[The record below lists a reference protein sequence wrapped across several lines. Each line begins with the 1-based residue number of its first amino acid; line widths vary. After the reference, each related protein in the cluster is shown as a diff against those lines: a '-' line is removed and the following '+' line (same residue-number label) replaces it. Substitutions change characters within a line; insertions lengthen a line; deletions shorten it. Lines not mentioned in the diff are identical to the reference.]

1 MKNFKI
7 VFLIVLGL
15 SCNDKENNLKDE
27 NIKTLKEINKE
38 LNLLEYVLK
47 IQGVDIDSLLTSG
60 FNEKQKIEY
69 FRNQLLLCRVVT
81 NQYTRFDIISDKVKI
96 DSIYQGSLSLV
107 GYNRNVK
114 NKMVLNY
121 DNTISEIPI
130 DEDHLNY
137 KFKIKPKFLG
147 ENFYEGF
154 LIQDKDTYRFKRVF
168 YVQ

>member
-1 MKNFKI
+1 
-7 VFLIVLGL
+7 L
-15 SCNDKENNLKDE
+15 
-27 NIKTLKEINKE
+27 
-38 LNLLEYVLK
+38 
-47 IQGVDIDSLLTSG
+47 
-60 FNEKQKIEY
+60 
-69 FRNQLLLCRVVT
+69 
-81 NQYTRFDIISDKVKI
+81 